1 MCNSEAELYA
11 LSYRLKS
18 ARQKKR
24 ARKGDLDKQLIQLD
38 KLRTKLRHDKERL
51 PWVPLAEP
59 YQKGWKRF
67 FVLRE
72 DIRRSKDADFYQTLL
87 DKINTVHYS
96 RDKAFRIRKRR
107 MRRYIYTVETQAVRE
122 IQVWEWN
129 GPKLKLTERERM
141 HFFRYERWCPSGKY
155 WKASYV
161 FTEPWRFVLRI
172 RPHMITEQ
180 RMINANLE
188 AELQRLKNY
197 IERNSLSG
205 KIYKLTRSKR
215 GPWNWHEG
223 AKPQD
228 KHPFINKPLRIIL
241 AECKEAETE

>member
-1 MCNSEAELYA
+1 MCNSEAQLYA

-24 ARKGDLDKQLIQLD
+24 AQKGDLEKQLIRLD
-38 KLRTKLRHDKERL
+38 KLRTKLRLDKELL

-87 DKINTVHYS
+87 DKINTVQYS
-96 RDKAFRIRKRR
+96 RDKAFRKRKRR
-107 MRRYIYTVETQAVRE
+107 MRRYVYTVETQAVRE
-122 IQVWEWN
+122 IQVWEWD
-129 GPKLKLTERERM
+129 GPKLKLTEKERM
-141 HFFRYERWCPSGKY
+141 LFFRYERWCPQGKY
-155 WKASYV
+155 WKVSYV
-161 FTEPWRFVLRI
+161 FAEPWRFVLRI

-180 RMINANLE
+180 RTIDANLE

-197 IERNSLSG
+197 IERNALGG
-205 KIYKLTRSKR
+205 KIHKLTRSRR
-215 GPWNWHEG
+215 GPWNWHDG
-223 AKPQD
+223 VKPQH
-228 KHPFINKPLRIIL
+228 KHPFINKPLRTIL
-241 AECKEAETE
+241 VECKEAETA

>member
-1 MCNSEAELYA
+1 MCSSEAALYA

-24 ARKGDLDKQLIQLD
+24 AQKGDLEKQMIRLY
-38 KLRTKLRHDKERL
+38 KLRTKLRHDRQRQ

-87 DKINTVHYS
+87 DRINTVQYS
-96 RDKAFRIRKRR
+96 RDKAFRKRKRR
-107 MRRYIYTVETQAVRE
+107 MRRYVYTVETQALKEISERE
-122 IQVWEWN
+122 WAS
-129 GPKLKLTERERM
+129 PKLKLTEKERM
-141 HFFRYERWCPSGKY
+141 LFFRYERWCPQGKY
-155 WKASYV
+155 WKAGYV
-161 FTEPWRFVLRI
+161 FVEPWRFVLRI

-180 RMINANLE
+180 RMIDADLE
-188 AELQRLKNY
+188 AELRLLENY
-197 IERNSLSG
+197 IERKGLGG

-215 GPWNWHEG
+215 GSWNWHEG
-223 AKPQD
+223 VKPRH